1 MTQPERVVRGCKPLV
16 VLYRN
21 TIKLQGVP
29 KAQATAHTLKG
40 VLGTGGNAPG
50 TVRMPEMLQWIICS
64 QTLPGLTV
72 LRVQFND

>member
-1 MTQPERVVRGCKPLV
+1 M
-16 VLYRN
+16 VLDRN

-29 KAQATAHTLKG
+29 KAQATARAPKG

-50 TVRMPEMLQWIICS
+50 TVRTPEMLQWIICS

-72 LRVQFND
+72 PRAQLND